1 VIGDAKE
8 LLAGLAVFEIPVARG
23 GLVDGM
29 TLTLTISPIG
39 SRSHKIAASAG
50 GGTSAPGLPG
60 VEAVGLRPAHAF
72 DLYTG
77 LECLAVSGLSSSN
90 PVLITHLADLSVRE
104 VDLQQVFRR
113 SDNAD

>member
-60 VEAVGLRPAHAF
+60 VKLWDFAQPTPSIFTLGW
-72 DLYTG
+72 
-77 LECLAVSGLSSSN
+77 
-90 PVLITHLADLSVRE
+90 
-104 VDLQQVFRR
+104 
-113 SDNAD
+113 NA